1 MPALLLSSVIH
12 NRARG
17 VVFGE
22 GISPGAEERL
32 SVHMRGA
39 LSASVRPLF
48 SERNFLLLD
57 RTTPRAFFDTVS
69 PRERGAVNKS
79 SRGS

>member
-1 MPALLLSSVIH
+1 MATLLLSSIIH
-12 NRARG
+12 NLARG

-22 GISPGAEERL
+22 GISPGVEERL

-48 SERNFLLLD
+48 SERNFLPLD
-57 RTTPRAFFDTVS
+57 RTTPRAFL
-69 PRERGAVNKS
+69 
-79 SRGS
+79 